1 MKKILCLIAGA
12 LLVVAI
18 IGLAGCGGSS
28 QTTGG
33 SGSSNSTVS
42 EADLGVPVYPGATKV
57 DMTSAGGPA
66 GTDSSRPQPSGANG
80 SMPGPGNGTPPTG
93 GATPPGGSSAPGPT
107 GSAPGMNGQNPGNM
121 NATMLWTKD
130 SVEKVSAWYK
140 KQLSSKTDFKEQTA
154 PTGAGGNQGGGVVDA
169 LGVNPLDFAHGLQP
183 RPLLLGQAP
192 GVDLDLLHRLLQRPA
207 PCKMLKELGVTD
219 RLPRL
224 LPHAARIA
232 PDPPRLIDQTRGHHP
247 LHAQIDPAIKVLPRP
262 AQTDQHPPPIA
273 PPRPGA
279 FPFAL

>member
-154 PTGAGGNQGGGVVDA
+154 PTGAGGNQGGGVVYTFKSGSTTKMVMIRQDSSSKGGTNIVISDSPQGMPA
-169 LGVNPLDFAHGLQP
+169 NPQVYLNNPTGA
-183 RPLLLGQAP
+183 
-192 GVDLDLLHRLLQRPA
+192 DLTKPT
-207 PCKMLKELGVTD
+207 GS
-219 RLPRL
+219 
-224 LPHAARIA
+224 IS
-232 PDPPRLIDQTRGHHP
+232 
-247 LHAQIDPAIKVLPRP
+247 
-262 AQTDQHPPPIA
+262 
-273 PPRPGA
+273 
-279 FPFAL
+279 